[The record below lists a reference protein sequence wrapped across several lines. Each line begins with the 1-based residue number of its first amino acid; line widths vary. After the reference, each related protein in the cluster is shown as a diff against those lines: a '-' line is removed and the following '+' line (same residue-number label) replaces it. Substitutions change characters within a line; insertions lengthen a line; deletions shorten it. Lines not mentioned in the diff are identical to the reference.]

1 MFFCFIVFV
10 NLLPLTIPLYK
21 VYYRKDLNLFDF
33 LMVFEAVFFL
43 FIPLFKEIKSDDEI
57 LFRYFII
64 YTTFNYLSWSIG
76 YLVDRLGR
84 DTMLNITRYL
94 SRYKDFEINKTGQIL
109 LLLALIVIFAY
120 YLPTQSLV
128 LRFGQSRAVL
138 SYSQSSIYLLLGAMN
153 FIVSIIISLVIVF
166 DFFNNRKNIFN
177 IILFTFFIIIAL
189 LGVRRD
195 LIFSLLVFFVIIYS
209 VRRDLFNR
217 KFIIILSCATSF
229 LLLIYFPFYN
239 IIRISPV
246 IFDTNRPVESV
257 IDIINYGID
266 NYDSKIDDAS
276 DSTDKRSLGLYNAL
290 YKACEKKPECQWG
303 TITISFIEKAIPR
316 FISPNKA
323 SVEGGG
329 DIITKSLGTNKDI
342 ADSVLLSGV
351 CEFGAFGG
359 FYAAFMFL
367 FVFIMYS
374 LYSRII
380 EICTSSVFVPVY
392 IVFYLFNICWNVEV
406 LMTSFF
412 SWFFSSLPII
422 VILYMFEKYHLIEVK
437 MKFETE

>member
-1 MFFCFIVFV
+1 MFFCFIVLV
-10 NLLPLTIPLYK
+10 NLLPLTIPLFK

-43 FIPLFKEIKSDDEI
+43 FIPMFKEIKSDDEI

-189 LGVRRD
+189 LGVRRN

-239 IIRISPV
+239 ITELSQV
-246 IFDTNRPVESV
+246 
-257 IDIINYGID
+257 
-266 NYDSKIDDAS
+266 KIH
-276 DSTDKRSLGLYNAL
+276 KRDL
-290 YKACEKKPECQWG
+290 
-303 TITISFIEKAIPR
+303 T
-316 FISPNKA
+316 
-323 SVEGGG
+323 
-329 DIITKSLGTNKDI
+329 
-342 ADSVLLSGV
+342 
-351 CEFGAFGG
+351 
-359 FYAAFMFL
+359 
-367 FVFIMYS
+367 
-374 LYSRII
+374 
-380 EICTSSVFVPVY
+380 
-392 IVFYLFNICWNVEV
+392 
-406 LMTSFF
+406 
-412 SWFFSSLPII
+412 
-422 VILYMFEKYHLIEVK
+422 
-437 MKFETE
+437 